1 VIPSGGL
8 APGPGRTHDKE
19 RRVSEIGPVEY
30 AVIAF
35 PGNRFS
41 GEIAPALA
49 ELIEAGTIR
58 IIDLAFVGKDADG
71 NVLSF
76 EMTDLEEDV
85 RRALE
90 GVGVDPSGLLNEDD
104 LNAAAEELEAD
115 SSALLVVWEDVWAT
129 KLAQA
134 VRNADGVILDFE
146 RIPHE
151 VVVEARNW
159 ILSNT

>member
-1 VIPSGGL
+1 M
-8 APGPGRTHDKE
+8 
-19 RRVSEIGPVEY
+19 SEIGPVEY

-104 LNAAAEELEAD
+104 LSAAAEELEPD

>member
-1 VIPSGGL
+1 M
-8 APGPGRTHDKE
+8 
-19 RRVSEIGPVEY
+19 SEIGPVEY

-35 PGNRFS
+35 PGNKFS

-85 RRALE
+85 RQALE
-90 GVGVDPSGLLNEDD
+90 GAGVDASGLLNDDD
-104 LNAAAEELEAD
+104 LNAAAEELEPS
-115 SSALLVVWEDVWAT
+115 SSALLVVWEDVWAA

-146 RIPHE
+146 RIPHD

>member
-1 VIPSGGL
+1 
-8 APGPGRTHDKE
+8 
-19 RRVSEIGPVEY
+19 VSEIGPVEY

-35 PGNRFS
+35 PGNKFR

-85 RRALE
+85 RQALE
-90 GVGVDPSGLLNEDD
+90 GAGVDASGLLNEDD
-104 LNAAAEELEAD
+104 LNAAAEELEPS
-115 SSALLVVWEDVWAT
+115 SSALLVVWEDVWAA

-146 RIPHE
+146 RIPHD

>member
-1 VIPSGGL
+1 M
-8 APGPGRTHDKE
+8 
-19 RRVSEIGPVEY
+19 SEIGPVEY

-35 PGNRFS
+35 PGNKFS

-85 RRALE
+85 RQALE
-90 GVGVDPSGLLNEDD
+90 GAGVDASGLLNEDD
-104 LNAAAEELEAD
+104 LNAAAEELEPN
-115 SSALLVVWEDVWAT
+115 SSALLIVWEDVWAT

-146 RIPHE
+146 RIPHD

>member
-1 VIPSGGL
+1 M
-8 APGPGRTHDKE
+8 
-19 RRVSEIGPVEY
+19 SEIGPVEY

-35 PGNRFS
+35 PGNKFR

-85 RRALE
+85 RQALE
-90 GVGVDPSGLLNEDD
+90 GAGVDASGLLNEDD
-104 LNAAAEELEAD
+104 LNAAAEELEPS
-115 SSALLVVWEDVWAT
+115 SSALLVVWEDVWAA

-146 RIPHE
+146 RIPHD

>member
-1 VIPSGGL
+1 M
-8 APGPGRTHDKE
+8 
-19 RRVSEIGPVEY
+19 SEIGPVEY

-90 GVGVDPSGLLNEDD
+90 GAGVDPSGLLNEDD
-104 LNAAAEELEAD
+104 LNAAAEELEPN

-129 KLAQA
+129 KLAEA

-146 RIPHE
+146 RIPHD